1 MGIVAGMRSTLLRAS
16 HYKYWY
22 EATKSCSSCGYC
34 ECGLHVPKYHK
45 CLENYYLHKTV
56 YVNPDFGSGNS
67 GELF

>member
-34 ECGLHVPKYHK
+34 ECDYTFQSITNALKTID
-45 CLENYYLHKTV
+45 LHKTV